1 MRNKSLMS
9 FCLVSFFLSGC
20 FFLPEGL
27 KTLKSFGDSQERIE
41 AYLIK
46 QTRLFNELLNDLNQE
61 ALEPGIS
68 KNKFIYTYGE
78 PILLKEVDN
87 PSGGLMLLY
96 RHPTEYFKS
105 DRVYFYFD
113 QEERLVRWEYKPK
126 K

>member
-1 MRNKSLMS
+1 MS

-87 PSGGLMLLY
+87 PSGGLVLFY

>member
-1 MRNKSLMS
+1 MRNKSLI
-9 FCLVSFFLSGC
+9 FLCLVSFFLSGC

-27 KTLKSFGDSQERIE
+27 KTLKSVSDSQDEIE
-41 AYLIK
+41 VYLIK
-46 QTRLFNELLNDLNQE
+46 QTRLFDELLNDLNQE
-61 ALEPGIS
+61 TLEPGIS

-78 PILLKEVDN
+78 PILFKEVDN
-87 PSGGLMLLY
+87 PSGGLMLFY